1 MGSEIRRLS
10 EFAQKM
16 GLTAEFES
24 RGSVLQVRFANEVEC
39 RRFVSSA
46 EDSMRSFS
54 IDRMTD
60 EQRREL
66 LAEALEAVEG
76 LKAIGYVP
84 GEHVPRRATA
94 QDLDFEQ

>member
-1 MGSEIRRLS
+1 
-10 EFAQKM
+10 
-16 GLTAEFES
+16 
-24 RGSVLQVRFANEVEC
+24 
-39 RRFVSSA
+39 
-46 EDSMRSFS
+46 MRSFS